1 MDGQSFESDLIAAVV
16 ARNLNEVKRLLGPID
31 IHNKEIKPA
40 LARSFVQAA
49 GRDASIVH
57 WFLELKFDVNAMD
70 EDGDTALMVAARGEV
85 KSFNQD
91 TTETNIGH
99 SKRGEKT
106 FVESAKILAELLQQ
120 KPKPDVNLANKEG
133 RTALIQAVVFSGDHN
148 IVQLLLRER
157 CDPNVVDE
165 KRHSALHYA
174 AAKGQIQ
181 TMKLLLHATCDV
193 LAITMDGDSV
203 LHKVCES
210 GKLEAVKTIL
220 AVENVDINVENKEKQ
235 TPLMLAASN
244 GYLDIVQE
252 LLVCGA
258 DVTKRNQI
266 GMTALHLAISNGVDI
281 EVVQCLVEANSD
293 FENAC
298 TDEYSAETVLITAV
312 ISSSVS
318 VVNYLLSKGANIH
331 AKNKDGQTPLIAAAM
346 HNKVK
351 MIKLLL
357 EHNAVVDE
365 MDKEGSTA
373 LMKAVINLNHDA
385 TELLIENGANLQLQ
399 NKSGY
404 TAISLAIYKKMEFG
418 KKLYVKHQANVVK
431 SLSSNNMAKPLQAPQ
446 VSSSSPELLHIGD
459 YITLNL
465 GADHEILGCDG
476 FVCTTLKSPVANGE
490 WDDGVFCI
498 HPQLAYDHVDM
509 TSTNHPYYEVIDPYS
524 EHEREKKR
532 NSTKLAQMLHSKEVV
547 QPDTIVQLFH
557 VKSQKYLRVNPMAD
571 DSMTNA
577 SLDNLA
583 SNYSWIQFSPV
594 VSQDLVTNAEV
605 QLMSACIP
613 KLYKGNRKPKL
624 VHLVD
629 KIDDIKLYV
638 ALHCTYDPLLHH
650 PLSIVRGSCWFSGD
664 GLRQFPLSTSA
675 SLTLKSERMD
685 ALSAFELQ
693 KASDGTS
700 YELRHVVSRFLLGIE
715 CPCSK
720 TEQIGALLV
729 NSSVTSRVAKLQIDS
744 KDKNAPIDEEN
755 NHDNYMV
762 NKLFQLSHICK
773 ACGNKWCL
781 NTQENKVV
789 WNRFESWFALDP
801 IESGFIQ
808 KINHV
813 CSWRE
818 AFLKVVQNE
827 MDLGVHQ
834 ATQETLRQSIQDAL
848 VASRQVC
855 ELMENPYLFGV
866 AERIQRICSEVIFLD
881 AMFLTASMFRS
892 ISLDDEVLSHFFKAM
907 RLLVVGNESFE
918 AYLVEQF
925 EHPIGKIKI
934 LSGLDIKYASKY
946 VDARTILTSM
956 IGKNTRTVAYLLEAI
971 NTDTQLD
978 TFIWTNKAQFLISLS
993 NASRSDP
1000 LISYKLYNHEI
1011 AIAKMWLKNWD
1022 TMAAKSYTKDGE
1034 VWVRW
1039 NDSCSGRK
1047 ESKNL
1052 LNRSRAISMGTLR
1065 VVSDDTSIAIPL
1077 QDIVNAFERT
1087 TVANDAINSWMIS
1100 YLHHLKLVSALCRNN
1115 ADTRPLFRDHF
1126 PPELLMDGACND
1138 GLSFPIRSLYLEL
1151 FELLCVPAY
1160 QVPECVQL
1168 TTLYLDVREQQS
1180 QLTLGQF
1187 KRLDMLI
1194 QSKLVPP
1201 TKQETPAMF
1210 GFIER
1215 LLITME
1221 TLINGGFYTS
1231 EKGKC
1236 AKAIEVLYSVAMAW
1250 DDEDLKF
1257 DISPQRE
1264 DDPFNLL
1271 SQQSTGTSSV
1281 ILCLRRLIPLARKL
1295 TRFSIVA
1302 KSQKGLKPDFK
1313 QPIVHFLSRLLN
1325 HDDKVVAQEAF
1336 MTLSELLPDHSFPW
1350 LDNDKLL
1357 CSTLK
1362 TLDHP
1367 KLLEVFSDANLIF
1380 NGGAHVV
1387 HGNVEVRGKSE
1398 DSETARKKAKSPK
1411 SGLQRAAQKI
1421 NQWMSEFAK
1430 TNFVFLRLANVPSRI
1445 IAYIEDSLAKNMF
1458 VVPTNDILASEW
1470 RYYLTTVDRIDLSDN
1485 ESLFLFRQSKEKI
1498 LEDRVALIDSMLEV
1512 IHRLAPYLT
1521 GDLCVAL
1528 LNVMVPLLHARSSLV
1543 GRVSKVVTTLL
1554 KQAYVDVDGRFTK
1567 IFNALL
1573 HHVVNSDDA
1582 GQCVLRM
1589 LRQSNSDEWKRETM
1603 VFLFHSNFDL
1613 SSVPRLPT
1621 YHIFEIICIV
1631 ANGSTNE
1638 SIYGHLESK
1647 ALLPLDWMVSLLSH
1661 ATDSGDAQRASLQL
1675 IKTMYFESDVE
1686 TAWMNTELPKTIDA
1700 FQYCLRHLESNV
1712 NESVLLIGI
1721 LPFVR
1726 AWNALSIKYRATNAA
1741 VREFHV
1747 AIGPILKKI
1756 AALLKDVASKHHFH
1770 CSNAEQR
1777 LDNMMKRLEVPSSC
1791 SNMLQVTLAFREIKY
1806 MYEDPRFAT
1815 PVISEMDPNLKPCK
1829 SQFYKEAGKLLVD
1842 NMAPYLLY
1850 NDAHKRIPYAVLLST
1865 KKIPHATADDDP
1877 DFRHLKAVAK
1887 YLIQMQTTRVQPDL
1901 LALIMEQQELND
1913 VKTTTKTLSWPK
1925 TYLQKQIKLPGSNPT
1940 TKLNERK
1947 FNGKNYYTLEMP
1959 GEDDEEEDVNAV
1971 EVHDSLIHIAYKKW
1985 TSKAEPLDMQTL
1997 MESLVRL
2004 ITLSSSASA
2013 LGLRVFIQSL
2023 ASKRE
2028 IAEDVHVDDAK
2039 FLLHARLEWK
2049 KMISTAVKANATSL
2063 VFWCVGESLKES
2075 MSPMKSRLAMDLISE
2090 LLADGFKEGQ
2100 DALFN
2105 DYDALDDTK
2114 KVHLFQF
2121 LTSHVG
2127 GISHEVTVVTL
2138 KLFQQLCEGHH
2149 ANWQHAMRSS
2159 RFSRSV
2165 IDTVINL
2172 MSRICNQAE
2181 GMFSLA
2187 AIEILTS
2194 ALVFLSEVCQGPCL
2208 DNQQYLVESVV
2219 PRLCADLSLGK
2230 IQCENGKYPL
2240 PLSQLKHRANELLL
2254 SLGEGRTDNLVHN
2267 HLAELLRPQLL
2278 LDVISGNRSQ
2288 IKVLRKG
2295 TKDLALAQAYFT
2307 ETIELLRVVYSLLSK
2322 ATASENDMLTQFSKH
2337 WDEIKLDNENVE
2349 YFAKQVISVEIV
2361 RGDSAIRVYF
2371 PQPKEAKYLRKPEKR
2386 RLLDIMNLGE
2396 DNALAAFTSTDARN
2410 LAEELRARHVLASN
2424 VEYAWMNEWQTML
2437 RWWMFIVGFY
2447 INFVMVLGLAINP
2460 DTAEP
2465 VVHIWIEWFISV
2477 LGGVFCIL
2485 CSSLWLYNVITET
2498 TFSYA
2503 RQLLR
2508 PSKLRRMSRSDIK
2521 LEIWD
2526 AVGSAGYTIVGW
2538 LAIFAVIIMEYGFDD
2553 DVTFVILKVS
2563 GAYIAVLIVLSLRKI
2578 GDIYHFS
2585 YIEGEKVKSSD
2596 GLGSNMLFWFNA
2608 IIDTVTRGNFY
2619 VFTTYTLCAFMG
2631 LAHDSGYSCF
2641 LWYGLP
2647 LLDILAINARLSNI
2661 LKAVTSNVAPLSV
2674 TLAFGAIVIYLFS
2687 LIGFFRYQDLMT
2699 DSASVLQCS
2708 SLMQCYFTFI
2718 HYGLLSGGG
2727 IGDYISNTLSHPLD
2741 YNSGTMFHERLMFDL
2756 AFYIFILVLLINLI
2770 MGIIIDSFTSLR
2782 ESSERKLEIE
2792 MNTCLVCNDAKDDIE
2807 YRGVLGGLTNNFKR
2821 HTEEEHN
2828 LWNYL
2833 FFIMYLDS
2841 KPSTSMNGTE
2851 SFAYQKLL
2859 AKDMSWLPKRKGL
2872 PTEKAVE
2879 GIVQ

>member
-1 MDGQSFESDLIAAVV
+1 MKSLTLI
-16 ARNLNEVKRLLGPID
+16 
-31 IHNKEIKPA
+31 
-40 LARSFVQAA
+40 
-49 GRDASIVH
+49 
-57 WFLELKFDVNAMD
+57 
-70 EDGDTALMVAARGEV
+70 
-85 KSFNQD
+85 
-91 TTETNIGH
+91 
-99 SKRGEKT
+99 
-106 FVESAKILAELLQQ
+106 
-120 KPKPDVNLANKEG
+120 
-133 RTALIQAVVFSGDHN
+133 
-148 IVQLLLRER
+148 
-157 CDPNVVDE
+157 PN
-165 KRHSALHYA
+165 
-174 AAKGQIQ
+174 
-181 TMKLLLHATCDV
+181 T
-193 LAITMDGDSV
+193 
-203 LHKVCES
+203 
-210 GKLEAVKTIL
+210 
-220 AVENVDINVENKEKQ
+220 
-235 TPLMLAASN
+235 
-244 GYLDIVQE
+244 
-252 LLVCGA
+252 
-258 DVTKRNQI
+258 
-266 GMTALHLAISNGVDI
+266 
-281 EVVQCLVEANSD
+281 
-293 FENAC
+293 
-298 TDEYSAETVLITAV
+298 
-312 ISSSVS
+312 
-318 VVNYLLSKGANIH
+318 
-331 AKNKDGQTPLIAAAM
+331 
-346 HNKVK
+346 
-351 MIKLLL
+351 
-357 EHNAVVDE
+357 
-365 MDKEGSTA
+365 
-373 LMKAVINLNHDA
+373 
-385 TELLIENGANLQLQ
+385 NGA
-399 NKSGY
+399 
-404 TAISLAIYKKMEFG
+404 
-418 KKLYVKHQANVVK
+418 
-431 SLSSNNMAKPLQAPQ
+431 
-446 VSSSSPELLHIGD
+446 
-459 YITLNL
+459 
-465 GADHEILGCDG
+465 
-476 FVCTTLKSPVANGE
+476 
-490 WDDGVFCI
+490 
-498 HPQLAYDHVDM
+498 
-509 TSTNHPYYEVIDPYS
+509 
-524 EHEREKKR
+524 
-532 NSTKLAQMLHSKEVV
+532 
-547 QPDTIVQLFH
+547 
-557 VKSQKYLRVNPMAD
+557 
-571 DSMTNA
+571 A

-773 ACGNKWCL
+773 A
-781 NTQENKVV
+781 
-789 WNRFESWFALDP
+789 S
-801 IESGFIQ
+801 
-808 KINHV
+808 
-813 CSWRE
+813 
-818 AFLKVVQNE
+818 
-827 MDLGVHQ
+827 
-834 ATQETLRQSIQDAL
+834 
-848 VASRQVC
+848 
-855 ELMENPYLFGV
+855 
-866 AERIQRICSEVIFLD
+866 
-881 AMFLTASMFRS
+881 
-892 ISLDDEVLSHFFKAM
+892 
-907 RLLVVGNESFE
+907 
-918 AYLVEQF
+918 
-925 EHPIGKIKI
+925 
-934 LSGLDIKYASKY
+934 
-946 VDARTILTSM
+946 
-956 IGKNTRTVAYLLEAI
+956 I

-1034 VWVRW
+1034 VW
-1039 NDSCSGRK
+1039 
-1047 ESKNL
+1047 
-1052 LNRSRAISMGTLR
+1052 
-1065 VVSDDTSIAIPL
+1065 
-1077 QDIVNAFERT
+1077 
-1087 TVANDAINSWMIS
+1087 
-1100 YLHHLKLVSALCRNN
+1100 
-1115 ADTRPLFRDHF
+1115 
-1126 PPELLMDGACND
+1126 
-1138 GLSFPIRSLYLEL
+1138 
-1151 FELLCVPAY
+1151 
-1160 QVPECVQL
+1160 
-1168 TTLYLDVREQQS
+1168 
-1180 QLTLGQF
+1180 
-1187 KRLDMLI
+1187 
-1194 QSKLVPP
+1194 
-1201 TKQETPAMF
+1201 
-1210 GFIER
+1210 
-1215 LLITME
+1215 
-1221 TLINGGFYTS
+1221 
-1231 EKGKC
+1231 
-1236 AKAIEVLYSVAMAW
+1236 
-1250 DDEDLKF
+1250 
-1257 DISPQRE
+1257 
-1264 DDPFNLL
+1264 
-1271 SQQSTGTSSV
+1271 
-1281 ILCLRRLIPLARKL
+1281 
-1295 TRFSIVA
+1295 
-1302 KSQKGLKPDFK
+1302 
-1313 QPIVHFLSRLLN
+1313 
-1325 HDDKVVAQEAF
+1325 
-1336 MTLSELLPDHSFPW
+1336 
-1350 LDNDKLL
+1350 
-1357 CSTLK
+1357 
-1362 TLDHP
+1362 
-1367 KLLEVFSDANLIF
+1367 
-1380 NGGAHVV
+1380 
-1387 HGNVEVRGKSE
+1387 SE

-1411 SGLQRAAQKI
+1411 SCLQRAAQKI

-1430 TNFVFLRLANVPSRI
+1430 TNFVFLRLANIPSRI

-1554 KQAYVDVDGRFTK
+1554 KQAYVDVDGR
-1567 IFNALL
+1567 
-1573 HHVVNSDDA
+1573 
-1582 GQCVLRM
+1582 
-1589 LRQSNSDEWKRETM
+1589 
-1603 VFLFHSNFDL
+1603 
-1613 SSVPRLPT
+1613 LPT

-1700 FQYCLRHLESNV
+1700 FQYCLRHLESNA

-2396 DNALAAFTSTDARN
+2396 DNALAAFTSTDAR
-2410 LAEELRARHVLASN
+2410 
-2424 VEYAWMNEWQTML
+2424 
-2437 RWWMFIVGFY
+2437 
-2447 INFVMVLGLAINP
+2447 
-2460 DTAEP
+2460 
-2465 VVHIWIEWFISV
+2465 
-2477 LGGVFCIL
+2477 
-2485 CSSLWLYNVITET
+2485 SLWLYNVITET

-2526 AVGSAGYTIVGW
+2526 AVGSAGYTIGMINPIFANFPNIVLLVGW

-2661 LKAVTSNVAPLSV
+2661 V
-2674 TLAFGAIVIYLFS
+2674 AIVIYLFS